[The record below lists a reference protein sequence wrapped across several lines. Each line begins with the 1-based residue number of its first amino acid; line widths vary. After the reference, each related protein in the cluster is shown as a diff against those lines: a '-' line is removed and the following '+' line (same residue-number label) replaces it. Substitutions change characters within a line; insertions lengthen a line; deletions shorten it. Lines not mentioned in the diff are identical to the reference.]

1 MFAKLSLWRVCTQLP
16 QTLYWLGRRV
26 IRALVVHFLVKD
38 MYQGTSSL
46 VPVEAPAFS
55 GVPKKRDFRFLG
67 WIYAGERGF

>member
-1 MFAKLSLWRVCTQLP
+1 
-16 QTLYWLGRRV
+16 
-26 IRALVVHFLVKD
+26 